1 MFVGMDTLNTWQ
13 QLAEWLNR
21 ERAARHD
28 MSMRA
33 VARAAKLSPSV
44 ISNMSNGA
52 GPFSV
57 KSLNAVADAF
67 GVPREKVQE
76 IAGMLPD
83 YGEILPEAKAWS
95 ARLMSL
101 SAENRANAIRV
112 MEAGLAAVE
121 GAAQTTR
128 R

>member
-1 MFVGMDTLNTWQ
+1 M
-13 QLAEWLNR
+13 A
-21 ERAARHD
+21 
-28 MSMRA
+28 
-33 VARAAKLSPSV
+33 
-44 ISNMSNGA
+44 NGT
-52 GPFSV
+52 GPFAIT
-57 KSLNAVADAF
+57 SLNAVADAF

-76 IAGMLPD
+76 IAGLLPD

-95 ARLMSL
+95 KRLKAL
-101 SAENRANAIRV
+101 SDENRANAIRV